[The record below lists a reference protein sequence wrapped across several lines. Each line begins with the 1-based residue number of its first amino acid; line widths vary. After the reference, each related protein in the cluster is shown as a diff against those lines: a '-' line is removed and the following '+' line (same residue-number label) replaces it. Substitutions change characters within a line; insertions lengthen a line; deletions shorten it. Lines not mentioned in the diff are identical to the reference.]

1 MSMSKPEWLHYFP
14 ALSRIDDPEWL
25 SLLDGVNIV
34 TLPTGAEVF
43 HIGAQCH
50 NFLLVIDGSV
60 RVQKLAENGREI
72 MLYRVE
78 EGQSCILTTACLLGG
93 GVYQAEAVT
102 ETPVKAV
109 AMPNKTFHTM
119 IDRSRPFREFVFSSY
134 MQRITD
140 LLMLIEAITFG
151 RIDAR
156 LAAHL
161 LKDSD
166 ANGVMQVTHQE
177 LARDLGSARE
187 VVSRMLKEFERQ
199 GMVELGRGRITLLNR
214 TLLMQAAQM

>member
-1 MSMSKPEWLHYFP
+1 M
-14 ALSRIDDPEWL
+14 
-25 SLLDGVNIV
+25 
-34 TLPTGAEVF
+34 
-43 HIGAQCH
+43 
-50 NFLLVIDGSV
+50 IDGSV

-72 MLYRVE
+72 VLYRVE

-93 GVYQAEAVT
+93 GAYQAEAIT

-109 AMPNKTFHTM
+109 VMPNKTFHIM
-119 IDRSRPFREFVFSSY
+119 IDRSRPFREFVFGSY

-166 ANGVMQVTHQE
+166 ANGVMLVTHQE

-214 TLLMQAAQM
+214 ALLEQAAQM